1 MLSVSGC
8 LLNGSVGELSR
19 WRRMMDLSMMF
30 PEGSITG
37 SVMSVSI
44 SGSVGIKTRAQL
56 VLHEVCSRNNRKGDD
71 DGSLLEFSKECQSA
85 AAVFCTFQFMRQ
97 RNCCSS

>member
-44 SGSVGIKTRAQL
+44 SGSVGVKARA
-56 VLHEVCSRNNRKGDD
+56 VG
-71 DGSLLEFSKECQSA
+71 F
-85 AAVFCTFQFMRQ
+85 T
-97 RNCCSS
+97 

>member
-44 SGSVGIKTRAQL
+44 SGSVGIQTRAQL
-56 VLHEVCSRNNRKGDD
+56 VFLHEVCSRNNRKGDD
-71 DGSLLEFSKECQSA
+71 DGSLLEFSK
-85 AAVFCTFQFMRQ
+85 
-97 RNCCSS
+97 

>member
-37 SVMSVSI
+37 SVISVSI
-44 SGSVGIKTRAQL
+44 RGSVITVTYTVKIRVKT
-56 VLHEVCSRNNRKGDD
+56 
-71 DGSLLEFSKECQSA
+71 LLKQ
-85 AAVFCTFQFMRQ
+85 
-97 RNCCSS
+97 

>member
-1 MLSVSGC
+1 MFTAENLSRKGRGLPDSSMLSVSGC
-8 LLNGSVGELSR
+8 LLNGSVAELSR

-44 SGSVGIKTRAQL
+44 RGSVRIESHVQL
-56 VLHEVCSRNNRKGDD
+56 G
-71 DGSLLEFSKECQSA
+71 
-85 AAVFCTFQFMRQ
+85 
-97 RNCCSS
+97 

>member
-44 SGSVGIKTRAQL
+44 SGSVGNKARVRLAL
-56 VLHEVCSRNNRKGDD
+56 GEVCSRGKRKEMVTA
-71 DGSLLEFSKECQSA
+71 SLF
-85 AAVFCTFQFMRQ
+85 
-97 RNCCSS
+97 

>member
-37 SVMSVSI
+37 SVISVSI
-44 SGSVGIKTRAQL
+44 RGSVITVTYTVKIRVKNT
-56 VLHEVCSRNNRKGDD
+56 VETITKYINNQQHSSDDPDVMQRK
-71 DGSLLEFSKECQSA
+71 
-85 AAVFCTFQFMRQ
+85 
-97 RNCCSS
+97 

>member
-19 WRRMMDLSMMF
+19 WRRMMDRSMMF

-44 SGSVGIKTRAQL
+44 SGSVGIKTHVQL
-56 VLHEVCSRNNRKGDD
+56 VLHEVG
-71 DGSLLEFSKECQSA
+71 
-85 AAVFCTFQFMRQ
+85 T
-97 RNCCSS
+97 